1 MSSLDD
7 LLVVQEH
14 DTAADQLRHR
24 QETLPERQA
33 VSDGE
38 ADVARLDA
46 AIATLADQVHAIRRE
61 QKKRE
66 DEVALLEERWAEL
79 DKTLYSGSVT
89 APKEL
94 QALQEEQG
102 VIKKR
107 QGRLEDEALEHMEQA
122 EPLDEQVAERTAEKH
137 AAEERLQAAMVAL
150 AETEAA
156 VAAELATVVAE
167 RTQLADGIAP
177 ELLAEYDEIRTR
189 NGGIGAARLQGATCQ
204 GCNLG
209 LPAVVVDRIRKMGPD
224 EVVHCEECGRILVR

>member
-14 DTAADQLRHR
+14 DTTADQLRHR
-24 QETLPERQA
+24 QQTLPERQA

-46 AIATLADQVHAIRRE
+46 AIATLAEQVHAVRRE

-79 DKTLYSGSVT
+79 DKTLYSGSIT

-107 QGRLEDEALEHMEQA
+107 QARLEDEVLEHMEQA
-122 EPLDEQVAERTAEKH
+122 EPIDQQVAERTAEKH

-167 RTQLADGIAP
+167 RTQLADGIP
-177 ELLAEYDEIRTR
+177 SELLAEYDEIRTR
-189 NGGIGAARLQGATCQ
+189 NGGIGAARLHGATCQ

-224 EVVHCEECGRILVR
+224 EVAHCEECGRILVR